1 MLGNSNQACQ
11 IGANPLSCG
20 AGKAFTIEIFSN
32 ADPAN
37 IKSLGFFKLTHQM
50 LECMTD
56 NKIQVHF

>member
-37 IKSLGFFKLTHQM
+37 IKSLGFFKLTH
-50 LECMTD
+50 
-56 NKIQVHF
+56 